1 MATGACARLS
11 QEDNSLTRR
20 ARDKRFTHHHTAHI
34 RPTQRSVEQRQRK
47 LREKRR
53 SANFISTEGTTSG
66 DDGEDVQYSSEQE
79 VQSKL
84 EQLLKRSEQLTSDL
98 EADCEDNN
106 STDVDTI
113 SVSGSTKNR
122 VSSTEKLDAPE
133 GTVHDSSADAD
144 VHVLSAKIRKLEMQL
159 ETVLKV
165 NLKLKEENAQL
176 KKLAVNSAQSSAAN

>member
-106 STDVDTI
+106 STDQESSI
-113 SVSGSTKNR
+113 KLKA
-122 VSSTEKLDAPE
+122 SSTEKLDTPE